1 MIRKQVHWL
10 IFLVIIAGVLL
21 ALAGFYKGLKSA
33 KQIMDNSQS
42 NLIHSETENPVADI
56 KTNSGLIRVELFEK
70 DAPYTVKNF
79 IKLSESG
86 FYDGTK
92 FHRVIKGFMIQ
103 GGDPNS
109 KDDDW
114 SNDGQGGPG
123 YVFKNEDNKYKM
135 VRGVVAMANSGRDT
149 NGSQFFILTAGSAPW
164 LDGDYTI
171 FGKVIDGMD
180 AVDKIENLQVN
191 ENDHPLKDA
200 TVESVKII
208 K

>member
-1 MIRKQVHWL
+1 
-10 IFLVIIAGVLL
+10 
-21 ALAGFYKGLKSA
+21 
-33 KQIMDNSQS
+33 
-42 NLIHSETENPVADI
+42 
-56 KTNSGLIRVELFEK
+56 
-70 DAPYTVKNF
+70 
-79 IKLSESG
+79 
-86 FYDGTK
+86 
-92 FHRVIKGFMIQ
+92 MIQ

-149 NGSQFFILTAGSAPW
+149 NGSQFFILTAGSAP